1 MMGMPVLAL
10 GLMFLVFSACPSESN
25 GAITCTDAL
34 TSLIPC

>member
-1 MMGMPVLAL
+1 MMMGMPVLAL
-10 GLMFLVFSACPSESN
+10 GLMFLVFSACPSN